1 MKGIRGSTEFEK
13 QFIDVFEQLC
23 RRHHS
28 WKVWQDFVNMSAC
41 AIANAVD
48 KRPEVWKLREDSYME
63 TIKSY
68 SKDEL
73 NLISELLSI
82 TTLALDENPAQDFL
96 GKFYMQLDF
105 GSGWHGQFFTPW
117 HVAELMAKLQLGDEA
132 KDQIASEDYISVCD
146 SCCGAGCMLMAFA
159 KVCKDDMD
167 INYQRSVLFVGQDID
182 EVVAKMCYIQIS
194 LLGCPGYVV
203 VGNSLSEPVCG
214 TTIEP
219 NYKKPE
225 NIWFT
230 PLYFT
235 DVWTLRRIKSW
246 NAEVRKLE
254 ETVKEERESPKS
266 EEPSKSITPEIV
278 RSVPT
283 VHKPPQMPI
292 MKKSE
297 GKKKP
302 FSWKEFFTVKGKG
315 KR

>member
-63 TIKSY
+63 TIKRY

-73 NLISELLSI
+73 NLISDLLGI
-82 TTLALDENPAQDFL
+82 TTLALEENPAQDFL
-96 GKFYMQLDF
+96 GKFYMRLDF
-105 GSGWHGQFFTPW
+105 GSGW

-132 KDQIASEDYISVCD
+132 KGQIASKDYISVCD

-159 KVCKDDMD
+159 NVCKDDMD

-203 VGNSLSEPVCG
+203 VGNSLSEPICG

-219 NYKKPE
+219 SYKKPE

-235 DVWTLRRIKSW
+235 DVWTLRRIRSW
-246 NAEVRKLE
+246 SENSHEKESKLVQMLKAEEVRKPDMVL
-254 ETVKEERESPKS
+254 
-266 EEPSKSITPEIV
+266 
-278 RSVPT
+278 
-283 VHKPPQMPI
+283 HKPPQMPV

-297 GKKKP
+297 GKKP